1 MPQGAH
7 VNKVPDVAAGDA
19 PGPVRA
25 GCELDWDR
33 ISAYLRE
40 RLEGLDAPMEVY
52 QFTSGA
58 ANLTYLLRFGST
70 DLVFR
75 RPPFGRIAPGAHD
88 MRREYKVLSVLWEK
102 FPPAPRAL
110 VFCDDHEV
118 AGADF
123 LVMERRT
130 GEVIREEI
138 PASMQHHADVIRRV
152 SFATIDAMAELH
164 LLDPDDCGLGDLGR
178 PDGFVERQVSGW
190 WKRWQL
196 AATDDAPTDRI
207 AAVHG
212 RLERSVP
219 EPPRTSIL
227 HNDLRIDNCQF
238 KPDDPDHVAAMFDW
252 DMATLGD
259 PLVDLGTVLSYWP
272 DPSDDPSRLRGL
284 AGLRTLE
291 PPTRA
296 EIATRYAERTGV
308 DAGSIAWYEAFA
320 LWKTAVVYQ
329 QLYQRFAAGNSK
341 DPRAPWMAKR
351 IPSLAE
357 EASELLD
364 DAS

>member
-1 MPQGAH
+1 
-7 VNKVPDVAAGDA
+7 VNQVPDVALGDV
-19 PGPVRA
+19 PGPVRS
-25 GCELDWDR
+25 GSELDWDS
-33 ISAYLRE
+33 ISTYLRKH
-40 RLEGLDAPMEVY
+40 LDGLDAPMEVY

-58 ANLTYLLRFGST
+58 ANLTYLLRFGTT

-88 MRREYKVLSVLWEK
+88 MRREFKVLSVLWK
-102 FPPAPRAL
+102 HFPPAPRAL
-110 VFCDDHEV
+110 LFCDDHDV

-123 LVMERRT
+123 LVMERRV

-138 PASMQHHADVIRRV
+138 PESMSQHADVIRRV

-164 LLDPDDCGLGDLGR
+164 LLDPEECGLGDLGR
-178 PDGFVERQVSGW
+178 PEGFVERQVSGW
-190 WKRWQL
+190 QKRWDL
-196 AATDDAPTDRI
+196 AATDDAPS
-207 AAVHG
+207 ALVSAVHDT
-212 RLERSVP
+212 LARSLP
-219 EPPRTSIL
+219 APPRTSIL

-238 KPDDPDHVAAMFDW
+238 KPEDPDHVAAMFDW

-272 DPSDDPSRLRGL
+272 DPSDDKSRLRGL
-284 AGLRTLE
+284 AGLRALE

-296 EIATRYAERTGV
+296 EISARYVERTGV

-341 DPRAPWMAKR
+341 DPRAPGMAKR

-357 EASELLD
+357 EAAELLES
-364 DAS
+364 AS